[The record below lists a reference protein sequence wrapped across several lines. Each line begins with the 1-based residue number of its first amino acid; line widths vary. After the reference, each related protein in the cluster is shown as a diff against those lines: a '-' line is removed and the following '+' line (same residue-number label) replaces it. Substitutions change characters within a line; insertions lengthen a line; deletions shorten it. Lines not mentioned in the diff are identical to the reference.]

1 MAEQVT
7 YWRVGSKV
15 HRTLYRGDELVGM
28 VDTPALAL
36 EVISAL
42 NSRGR
47 SLVQVAAD
55 SIEAFADRLGLE
67 HFADRPDADRDEQ
80 LVAQGMRQAVEI
92 MRRIA
97 ERESGRER
105 SPEPPVAVRAVC
117 GACLSREDVGAD
129 GRFEVHVN
137 SSGQP
142 CSGSRRVAP

>member
-1 MAEQVT
+1 MSEQVT

-28 VDTPALAL
+28 VDTPALAM
-36 EVISAL
+36 EVITAA
-42 NSRGR
+42 NARGR
-47 SLVQVAAD
+47 SLVEVAAT

-67 HFADRPDADRDEQ
+67 HFADRPGADRDEQ

-105 SPEPPVAVRAVC
+105 SPDRWSAARELAVAEAGDATKDCSC
-117 GACLSREDVGAD
+117 GPFGGCD
-129 GRFEVHVN
+129 G
-137 SSGQP
+137 
-142 CSGSRRVAP
+142 